1 MDVLVD
7 TILLLIGAAIVFSF
21 AGAEIMKRIGIPQI
35 LGFMLAGVLLAL
47 TGLFG
52 AEMRVSLYPV
62 VDLAL
67 GLIGYN
73 IGIEIRKDV
82 FKGRVRQMSTVLI
95 LESMLTFFI
104 VTLLAN
110 WITGQIHLAVVLGA
124 VAAATDP
131 ASTVM
136 VIWENHCKGKLTD
149 TLMFVLA
156 LDDVVAILLA
166 NISIAIAIIAYTVP
180 GTVTF
185 IEVLFATTSE
195 IVISAFV
202 GGLIGYG
209 MVHFINAEENR
220 GRLLELELGAIIFL
234 VGLMTFFEI
243 SPILSCMAFG
253 FVVGNWT
260 DPSKDPVNHT
270 LKTVMTPIVMIFFA
284 YVGASIDLSVIFL
297 PAVLILAI
305 AYVLGRSIAKYV
317 GAFTGTKI
325 SRMSSVTQKYLG
337 LCLMS
342 QAGVAVGLTLVVE
355 RSFLAL
361 NNPEATAAGILILN
375 VVALTTMVLQVIGPI
390 SAQIGLQRAGETPRD
405 FAARLDEACLAD
417 VDSFSRK
424 ISADPSTNGGIPE
437 TDSSDSLD

>member
-1 MDVLVD
+1 VD

-47 TGLFG
+47 TGLFS
-52 AEMRVSLYPV
+52 ADMRVSLYPV

-67 GLIGYN
+67 GLIGYS

-82 FKGRVRQMSTVLI
+82 FGGRVRQMSTVLI
-95 LESMLTFFI
+95 LESVLTFVI
-104 VTLLAN
+104 VTLLAS
-110 WITGQIHLAVVLGA
+110 WISGQIYLAIVLGA

-136 VIWENHCKGKLTD
+136 VIWEHHCKGNLTD

-166 NISIAIAIIAYTVP
+166 NVSISIAIVAYTIP
-180 GTVTF
+180 SALSL

-195 IVISAFV
+195 IVISAIV

-209 MVHFINAEENR
+209 MVYFINAEENR

-234 VGLMTFFEI
+234 VGLMAFFEI
-243 SPILSCMAFG
+243 SPILSCMTFG

-284 YVGASIDLSVIFL
+284 YVGASIDLSVLFL
-297 PAVLILAI
+297 PAILILAI
-305 AYVLGRSIAKYV
+305 AYVLGRSIAKYI
-317 GAFTGTKI
+317 GAFAGAKI
-325 SRMSSVTQKYLG
+325 SRMPSVTQKYLG

-375 VVALTTMVLQVIGPI
+375 VVALTTMVLQVVGPI

-405 FAARLDEACLAD
+405 FAARPDEACSDEGGAL
-417 VDSFSRK
+417 SEE
-424 ISADPSTNGGIPE
+424 ISGDPSANVGFPE